1 MCGKAHAAPFFLSE
15 LTGQPIE
22 KEGWREE
29 GTNKRG
35 LIRNNKLSADL
46 PQHVG
51 SEKKKNCKVQIQFCD
66 FHIVRL
72 TRLNLAAS
80 RRTEFAL

>member
-1 MCGKAHAAPFFLSE
+1 MRLCGKAHAAPFFLSE

-51 SEKKKNCKVQIQFCD
+51 SEKKKKIARCRFNSATFI
-66 FHIVRL
+66 L
-72 TRLNLAAS
+72 
-80 RRTEFAL
+80 